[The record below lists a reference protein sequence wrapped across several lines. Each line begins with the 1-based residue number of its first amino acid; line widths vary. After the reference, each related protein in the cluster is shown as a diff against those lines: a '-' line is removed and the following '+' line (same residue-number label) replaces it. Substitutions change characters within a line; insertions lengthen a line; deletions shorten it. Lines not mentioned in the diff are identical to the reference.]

1 MSTPDAPG
9 VGAPRGTAHPAA
21 DPTGSLW
28 LGILKKCTL
37 VSTAAVVLAAVV
49 AVIVSGSSASLSA
62 VFGYAVVVAFFGI
75 SLAIGHFAG
84 RNNPSG
90 AMGLFV
96 VTYAIK
102 VVGFAAVLFVL
113 GTPPWLDRNWFFGA
127 AVGTVILWQLVEVY
141 AFSKARHQL
150 YNDPVSPVTA
160 TSPSAGDNRG

>member
-21 DPTGSLW
+21 DPTRSLW

-37 VSTAAVVLAAVV
+37 VTAAAIVLAAV
-49 AVIVSGSSASLSA
+49 AAAIVSGSNAVFSAG
-62 VFGYAVVVAFFGI
+62 FGYALVVAFFGI

-102 VVGFAAVLFVL
+102 VVGFAVALFIL
-113 GTPPWLDRNWFFGA
+113 GTPPWLDQDWFFGA
-127 AVGTVILWQLVEVY
+127 AVGTVVLWQLVEVY

-150 YNDPVSPVTA
+150 YNDPVPTPPA
-160 TSPSAGDNRG
+160 TSRSAADDRG

>member
-9 VGAPRGTAHPAA
+9 VGAPRGTSHPAA

-37 VSTAAVVLAAVV
+37 ATTAAIVLV
-49 AVIVSGSSASLSA
+49 AVAAAIVSGSNAAFSA
-62 VFGYAVVVAFFGI
+62 VFGYALVVAFFGI

-102 VVGFAAVLFVL
+102 VVGFAVALFVL

-150 YNDPVSPVTA
+150 YNDPVSSQPA
-160 TSPSAGDNRG
+160 TSPSAGDDRG